1 MPRSGTGTYT
11 IPNTFSSGTVIS
23 STTMNSNFADV
34 ATALT
39 QSVAADGQTPIT
51 GNFDWGGKNILNIGT
66 LAASSVAMNFGASS
80 GVFTA
85 ANGTSGSQ
93 VVNYSQFPATLT
105 STGTTTLPNG
115 LILKWGTGS
124 TTAGVGA
131 VTFAAAF
138 PGACHNVQLTINGG
152 SGATTLYP
160 LVTGTV
166 TTAGFDVYGD
176 AGQNLTF
183 YWSAIGS

>member
-34 ATALT
+34 AAALT

-51 GNFDWGGKNILNIGT
+51 GNFDWNGKNILNIGT

-115 LILKWGTGS
+115 FIQKWGTGS
-124 TTAGVGA
+124 TTAGAGSIL
-131 VTFAAAF
+131 FAAAF
-138 PGACHNVQLTINGG
+138 PAACHNVQISINGG
-152 SGATTLYP
+152 SATTSVSP
-160 LVTGTV
+160 LIVGTV
-166 TTAGFDVYGD
+166 DRFGFFVWGN
-176 AGQNLTF
+176 AAESLTF
-183 YWSAIGS
+183 YWQAIGS